1 MLKTR
6 IGRSLRRDGRVPLMT
21 EYKGYRI
28 EPFQPEP
35 GRWRARISRL
45 DGKKLKTAVPPTEQ
59 PFLDTMDT
67 VSYGHAVELAK
78 EAIDGGGL
86 D

>member
-1 MLKTR
+1 ML
-6 IGRSLRRDGRVPLMT
+6 PMT
-21 EYKGYRI
+21 EYNGYRI
-28 EPFQPEP
+28 EPFEPTP

-45 DGKKLKTAVPPTEQ
+45 DGKKLKTTVPLTEEA
-59 PFLDTMDT
+59 FLDTMDT

-78 EAIDGGGL
+78 QAIDGGGI

>member
-1 MLKTR
+1 
-6 IGRSLRRDGRVPLMT
+6 MT

-28 EPFQPEP
+28 EPYEHEP

-45 DGKKLKTAVPPTEQ
+45 DGKKLKISVPPTEQ
-59 PFLDTMDT
+59 ATLDTMDT
-67 VSYGHAVELAK
+67 VSYGHAVKLARQ
-78 EAIDGGGL
+78 AIDGGGI

>member
-1 MLKTR
+1 MKVQGQVTR
-6 IGRSLRRDGRVPLMT
+6 AAECSPMT
-21 EYKGYRI
+21 EYQGYRI

-35 GRWRARISRL
+35 GHWRARISRL
-45 DGKKLKTAVPPTEQ
+45 DGKKLKTASPPTEQ
-59 PFLDTMDT
+59 PFLDTQNT

-78 EAIDGGGL
+78 QAIDGGGL